1 MEERKVKVLKEK
13 QITTSEFENI
23 PEKRNR
29 VFRLNY
35 YTMDGV
41 IRTDKI
47 FQKKKN
53 VRNYLNRKN
62 VIKVKLYM
70 GDVIYE

>member
-1 MEERKVKVLKEK
+1 MKVLKEK